1 MPKLN
6 SIINRYIFK
15 SLLAPFLI
23 CIAFIT
29 FIFLMA
35 EMLKITDMVV
45 NYGIGLIVIL
55 KILVYSTPFFLMY
68 VIPMATMMAVLLTFL
83 RLSGENEIIAL
94 KAGGV
99 SLYRLLPPVLTFCLI
114 ASLLSFFMAVY
125 GFPRGRQAIK
135 TLTFEVISSNLDI
148 GLKERTFNDSFD
160 GVMLYI
166 NRIDVKNRT
175 LIDVFIEDKRNEK
188 IVSTVIAPRGR
199 LFGDP
204 DNLVFH
210 LKLYD
215 GVINQV
221 GLAKRSVH
229 SVAFDSY
236 DIRLDMK
243 KAAAV
248 GAQKGHKEMGVT
260 ELRELLK
267 RLPEKNAYYHKVVMV
282 LQKKFSIPTACFA
295 LGILAVPLGIQPR
308 RTKRSSGLVLGL
320 FFFLFYYILLS
331 LGLVFGET
339 GVYPPALAMWVPN
352 LVMGT
357 LGLFLLVRAADER
370 PVRIGFINRK
380 ILRLIYR
387 PVRKQA

>member
-15 SLLAPFLI
+15 KLFTPFLI
-23 CIAFIT
+23 CIAFFT

-45 NYGIGLIVIL
+45 NYGIGITVIL
-55 KILVYSTPFFLMY
+55 RILVYSTPFFLMY

-83 RLSGENEIIAL
+83 RLSGDNEIVAL

-99 SLYRLLPPVLTFCLI
+99 SLYCLLAPVLTFCLI
-114 ASLLSFFMAVY
+114 GSLLSFFMAAY
-125 GFPRGRQAIK
+125 GSPRGRHAIK
-135 TLTFEVISSNLDI
+135 TLTFEVISSNLDV
-148 GLKERTFNDSFD
+148 GLKERTFNDSFN

-166 NRIDVKNRT
+166 NQIDVQNRT

-188 IVSTVIAPRGR
+188 IVSTVIAPRGK
-199 LFGDP
+199 LYNEP
-204 DNLVFH
+204 DNMVFH

-221 GLAKRSVH
+221 GIDTHSVH
-229 SVAFDSY
+229 SVSFDTY

-243 KAAAV
+243 KAAAI

-260 ELRELLK
+260 ELRHLLK
-267 RLPEKNAYYHKVVMV
+267 GLPEKNEYYHKVTMV
-282 LQKKFSIPTACFA
+282 LQKKFSIPAACFA
-295 LGILAVPLGIQPR
+295 LGILAVPLGIQTR

-320 FFFLFYYILLS
+320 VFFLFYYILLS
-331 LGLVFGET
+331 LGLVFGEI
-339 GVYPPALAMWVPN
+339 GAYPPVLAVWMPN
-352 LVMGT
+352 LVMGM
-357 LGLFLLVRAADER
+357 LGIFFLVKTANER
-370 PVRIGFINRK
+370 PVHFGFINKRV
-380 ILRLIYR
+380 LGLIYR
-387 PVRKQA
+387 PIKKQT

>member
-6 SIINRYIFK
+6 SIINRYIFRK
-15 SLLAPFLI
+15 LFPPFLI
-23 CIAFIT
+23 CIAFFT

-35 EMLKITDMVV
+35 QMLKITDMVV
-45 NYGIGLIVIL
+45 NYGIGLTVIL
-55 KILVYSTPFFLMY
+55 KILAYSTPFFLMY

-83 RLSGENEIIAL
+83 GLSGDNEIIAL
-94 KAGGV
+94 KAGGF
-99 SLYRLLPPVLTFCLI
+99 SLYRLLPPVLIFCLI

-125 GFPRGRQAIK
+125 GFPRGRHAIK
-135 TLTFEVISSNLDI
+135 NLTFEVISSNLDL

-166 NRIDVKNRT
+166 SQIDVQNRT
-175 LIDVFIEDKRNEK
+175 LIDVFIEDKRNDK
-188 IVSTVIAPRGR
+188 IVSTVVAPRGR
-199 LFGDP
+199 LFSEP

-221 GLAKRSVH
+221 GLDNNSVH
-229 SVAFDSY
+229 SVSFDSY
-236 DIRLDMK
+236 DIRLDVK
-243 KAAAV
+243 KAAAI
-248 GAQKGHKEMGVT
+248 GAQKGHREMGIT
-260 ELRELLK
+260 ELRQELK
-267 RLPEKNAYYHKVVMV
+267 KLPEKNEYYYKVMMV

-295 LGILAVPLGIQPR
+295 LGILAVPLGIQSQ

-320 FFFLFYYILLS
+320 GFFLFYYILLS

-339 GVYPPALAMWVPN
+339 GAYPPVLAMWMPN

-357 LGLFLLVRAADER
+357 LGLFLLVKAAKEQ
-370 PVRIGFINRK
+370 PVQFGFINRRV
-380 ILRLIYR
+380 LRLIYR
-387 PVRKQA
+387 PVKKQA

>member
-1 MPKLN
+1 MPKPN

-15 SLLAPFLI
+15 KLFPPFLI
-23 CIAFIT
+23 CIAFFT

-35 EMLKITDMVV
+35 EMLKITDLVV
-45 NYGIGLIVIL
+45 NYGIGITVIL
-55 KILVYSTPFFLMY
+55 KILFYTTPYFLMY

-83 RLSGENEIIAL
+83 RLSGDNEIVAL

-114 ASLLSFFMAVY
+114 GSLLSFFMAAY
-125 GFPRGRQAIK
+125 GFPKGRHAIK

-148 GLKERTFNDSFD
+148 GLKERTFNDSFN
-160 GVMLYI
+160 GIMLYI
-166 NRIDVKNRT
+166 NQIDVQNRT
-175 LIDVFIEDKRNEK
+175 LIDVFIEDKRNEN

-199 LFGDP
+199 LFSEP

-210 LKLYD
+210 LRLYD

-221 GLAKRSVH
+221 GLDSHSVH
-229 SVAFDSY
+229 SVSFDSY

-248 GAQKGHKEMGVT
+248 GAQKGHKEMGIS
-260 ELRELLK
+260 ELRHLLK
-267 RLPEKNAYYHKVVMV
+267 GLPDKNEYYYKVMMV

-295 LGILAVPLGIQPR
+295 LGILAVPLGIQSR

-320 FFFLFYYILLS
+320 AFFLLYYILLS
-331 LGLVFGET
+331 LGIVFGET
-339 GVYPPALAMWVPN
+339 GAYPPVLAMWMPN
-352 LVMGT
+352 LVIGM
-357 LGLFLLVRAADER
+357 LGIFFLVKTANER
-370 PVRIGFINRK
+370 PIHIGFINKRV
-380 ILRLIYR
+380 LGLIYR
-387 PVRKQA
+387 PIKKQI